1 MGTIDRTEGR
11 RAFGGD
17 PVGYHCARPAYPE
30 RVFEILQQRCR
41 LQPQCSTFEIGAG
54 TGLCTRRLI
63 DLGASPI
70 VAVEPDDR
78 LAAFLSQ
85 TLNPIDV
92 CVTTFEN
99 VNLPSASFNLGVSA
113 SAFHWLDEFR
123 SLQKITQLL
132 CDGGWWA
139 MWWNLFLDVS
149 RIDEF
154 HKATRALLDCL
165 DRGPSH
171 SFEGR
176 LSFALDVRARIS
188 QMEATQDFVQI
199 EFEDIRWS
207 VVLNSQ
213 QIVGLYSTFS
223 PISRLDR
230 ERRDRLLNQLGQVA
244 EKEFGGVVE
253 LYITTPIYTAQRKD
267 RG

>member
-11 RAFGGD
+11 RAFGSD

-70 VAVEPDDR
+70 VVVEPDDR

-99 VNLPSASFNLGVSA
+99 VNLPAASFNLGVSA
-113 SAFHWLDEFR
+113 SAFHWLDEFS

-132 CDGGWWA
+132 RDGGWWA

-149 RIDEF
+149 RTDEF
-154 HKATRALLDCL
+154 HRATRALLDGL

-176 LSFALDVRARIS
+176 LSFALDVKARIS

-199 EFEDIRWS
+199 EFENIRWS

-213 QIVGLYSTFS
+213 QIIALYSTFS

-230 ERRDRLLNQLGQVA
+230 ERRERLLDQLGQVA

-267 RG
+267 RR